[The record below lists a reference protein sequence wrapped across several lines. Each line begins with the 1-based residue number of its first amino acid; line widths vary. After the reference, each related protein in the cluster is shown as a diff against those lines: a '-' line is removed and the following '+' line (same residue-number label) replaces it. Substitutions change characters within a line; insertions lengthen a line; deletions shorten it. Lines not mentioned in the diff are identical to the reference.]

1 MKKAPL
7 FLIISLLSFPLFSQ
21 RNFTEGF
28 IVTLAGDT
36 IRGKIN
42 EKDFY
47 INFSQCQFKPE
58 GSSEIV
64 KYAPGEIAGFSI
76 EGLNFF
82 ISETI
87 SEVDPDRPK
96 KFIEVL
102 AVGQTSLY
110 KYKEHFIFKKDT
122 LSYVVLEAT
131 PMIREQNGVYTN
143 AKASLVH
150 FGILNYLF
158 QDCPEIEL
166 SPSSTNVNRAKLIA
180 LTRQYNN
187 CKGSDYKVV
196 FKKKPIVRLA
206 PSVYTD
212 FGRMQI
218 SFDYSDDTNF
228 DESLLGSGSQENSLR
243 QTGFAMGVFLPRVS
257 ERLMI
262 ELGLNVSK
270 FDYSYIHTIT
280 YEITNGV
287 MGETVNEIV
296 IDGNLTKIPL
306 VAHYEFFSKSTITPY
321 VRAGMI
327 IRSIRYGKNV
337 GRKRYSQYPGSYVE
351 EVFDYEP
358 ASLQPGF
365 LAAIGLEGKLGKH
378 ISVFGQVQANTFGDA
393 ARYDNNVEGRGRK
406 LLNFNMNRNDYLLGF
421 GIRVR

>member
-1 MKKAPL
+1 MKKL
-7 FLIISLLSFPLFSQ
+7 LLLCSLLVVSFSVLAQ
-21 RNFTEGF
+21 RNFTDGY
-28 IVTLAGDT
+28 IVTLQGDT
-36 IRGKIN
+36 VNGKIN

-47 INFSQCQFKPE
+47 LNFSQCQFKAGKGE
-58 GSSEIV
+58 EVV
-64 KYAPGEIAGFSI
+64 KYQPGEVAGFSI

-82 ISETI
+82 ISQNVTEL
-87 SEVDPDRPK
+87 EPDRPM
-96 KFIEVL
+96 KFLEVL
-102 AVGQTSLY
+102 VVGRTSLY

-122 LSYVVLEAT
+122 LPYMVLEGAPT
-131 PMIREQNGVYTN
+131 VREQNGVYTN
-143 AKASLVH
+143 AKANLVH
-150 FGILNYLF
+150 FGILTYLF
-158 QDCPEIEL
+158 QDCPDIEL
-166 SPSSTNVNRAKLIA
+166 SPSATNVNRDKLIG
-180 LTRQYNN
+180 LTKRYNT
-187 CKGSDYKVV
+187 CQGSDYEVV
-196 FKKKPIVRLA
+196 FKKRPIARLA

-212 FGRMQI
+212 FGQMQT

-228 DESLLGSGSQENSLR
+228 DESLLGSGSQETSLR
-243 QTGFAMGVFLPRVS
+243 QTGFAIGVFLPRVS

-262 ELGLNVSK
+262 ELGLNFSK

-280 YEITNGV
+280 YEIINGV

-327 IRSIRYGKNV
+327 FRSIRYGENV
-337 GRKRYSQYPGSYVE
+337 GRKRYSQYPGSYIE

-358 ASLQPGF
+358 ATLQPGF

-378 ISVFGQVQANTFGDA
+378 ISVFGQIQANTFGDA

-406 LLNFNMNRNDYLLGF
+406 LLNFNMNRKDYLVGF